1 MTVTK
6 HVNGITVS
14 DVINN
19 HLVHKLY
26 IGYSVREAKQKF
38 VSEFYPKNSG
48 KDLIKKWLS
57 VQPAIVQETLKKY
70 V

>member
-26 IGYSVREAKQKF
+26 IGYSVREAKRKF
-38 VSEFYPKNSG
+38 ELEFYPKNSG